1 MSFELVIWHEPG
13 QITADRAARTAAP
26 DARAG
31 IPPHPAVAAFAQ
43 DFAKALPDTAD
54 TALDAGGSRYA
65 AVRMAPEHA
74 DEISTRVYAL
84 AKAHGLVCYDPGR
97 GLVHNL
103 EPRTAHPETQ
113 LHTGDGMVVA
123 DPDRGLVR
131 DVLGRLSPADNPFA
145 ALVLFGRHFIQV
157 SPETGPGGGT
167 GYELEYKDS
176 PRNLLYRTHVDDL
189 AEVRRA
195 FDEYARDERGFLER
209 LEWET

>member
-13 QITADRAARTAAP
+13 QITADRAARTVAP
-26 DARAG
+26 DARTG
-31 IPPHPAVAAFAQ
+31 IPPHPAVAAFVQ
-43 DFAKALPDTAD
+43 EFAKAFPDTD
-54 TALDAGGSRYA
+54 LDDGGPRYA
-65 AVRMAPEHA
+65 VVRTAPEQA
-74 DEISTRVYAL
+74 DEISTQVYAL
-84 AKAHGLVCYDPGR
+84 ARAHGLVCYDPGR

-103 EPRTAHPETQ
+103 EPRTAHPETR

-123 DPDRGLVR
+123 DPDRGLVQ
-131 DVLGRLSPADNPFA
+131 DVLGRLSPAENPFA
-145 ALVLFGRHFIQV
+145 VLVLFGRHFIQV
-157 SPETGPGGGT
+157 SPETRPGGGT

-209 LEWET
+209 LEWAT